1 MTDTPLRVLCVD
13 DEPGLAELVAAY
25 LERDDEIACE
35 TAVETDAEAAL
46 SRIRAESFDC
56 VVTDYDMPERTG
68 IELLSAARETHPE
81 LPFLLFSAAGPNELA
96 AEMVRSGVTDYV
108 RKRGG
113 TDAYTTLIRRIDHAT
128 GTENGSFD
136 GPETDAS
143 RDPADPDPNADPD
156 PSDDLDPEGIEERVT
171 LDAVC
176 TVSPDGTFEYVGEEY
191 GRTYGYD
198 PEELVGERWQR
209 LHPDEEVEHIRTNVL
224 PVVMDGDRWT
234 GRSTGLRSDGSTFTE
249 SKMVSTTTDGR
260 LLITVSEA
268 GEEAARA
275 DD

>member
-1 MTDTPLRVLCVD
+1 MTNTPLRVLCVD
-13 DEPGLAELVAAY
+13 DEPGLAKLVAAY
-25 LERDDEIACE
+25 LERDDEIPCA
-35 TAVETDAEAAL
+35 TAVETNADAAL
-46 SRIRAESFDC
+46 SRIRAEPFDC

-68 IELLSAARETHPE
+68 IELLSAARESHPE

-113 TDAYTTLIRRIDHAT
+113 SDAYTMLIRRIDHAT
-128 GTENGSFD
+128 DTGTGSFD
-136 GPETDAS
+136 GPEPKAS
-143 RDPADPDPNADPD
+143 RDPSDELDPNG
-156 PSDDLDPEGIEERVT
+156 DLDLEGIEDRVT

-176 TVSPDGTFEYVGEEY
+176 TVSPDGTFEYVGEAY

-224 PVVMDGDRWT
+224 PVVMEGDRWT
-234 GRSTGLRSDGSTFTE
+234 GRSTGLRADGTTFTE

-260 LLITVSEA
+260 LLITVSES
-268 GEEAARA
+268 GKEAARA